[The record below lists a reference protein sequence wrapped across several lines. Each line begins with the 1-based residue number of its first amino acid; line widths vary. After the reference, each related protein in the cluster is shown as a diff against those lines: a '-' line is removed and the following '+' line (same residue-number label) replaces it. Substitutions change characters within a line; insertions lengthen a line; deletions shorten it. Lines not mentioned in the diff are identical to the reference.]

1 MMNAELEVLLL
12 RQVWTLA
19 EDSSYVTAFPQ
30 AVCLTIKREELN
42 RISLLHKI
50 SPNIVVGG

>member
-1 MMNAELEVLLL
+1 MNTELEVLLL

-19 EDSSYVTAFPQ
+19 EDLSYVTAFPQ